1 MSKGL
6 AYLGPPGT
14 FTEEAALLYDP
25 SAQMLPFQSFAA
37 VATAVGSGMA
47 DEGVMAI
54 ENSLGGSVIE
64 TLDILIHDTHL
75 LIRHELVLPIEHYLL
90 VRPGTQSEDVRAIFS
105 HPQALAQCRR
115 FLESCFPKAEL
126 VAALSTANAVE
137 EMMSQD
143 GSAAIS
149 TRRAA
154 ELYGAHIL
162 AAKIQDQQENVTRFV
177 VLGAA
182 DHPRTGKDKTSLA
195 FGFADDRPGLLV
207 SVLQEFSTR
216 GINLSKVES
225 RPTRARLGEYIFLV
239 DLLGHRDDPPIREA
253 LDLVRQQAS
262 FVKVFGSYPRFVT
275 D

>member
-1 MSKGL
+1 
-6 AYLGPPGT
+6 
-14 FTEEAALLYDP
+14 
-25 SAQMLPFQSFAA
+25 MLPFQSFAA

-64 TLDILIHDTHL
+64 TLDILIHDTQL

-90 VRPGTQSEDVRAIFS
+90 VRPGAKSEEIKAIFS

-126 VAALSTANAVE
+126 IAALSTAGAVE
-137 EMMSQD
+137 EMMARE
-143 GSAAIS
+143 GAGAIS

-154 ELYGAHIL
+154 ELYGADIL

-177 VLGAA
+177 VLGAE
-182 DHPRTGKDKTSLA
+182 DHQRTGSDKTSLA
-195 FGFADDRPGLLV
+195 FGFDDDKPGLLV
-207 SVLQEFSTR
+207 SVLQEFSSR

-239 DLLGHRDDPPIREA
+239 DLLGHREDSSIREA

-262 FVKVFGSYPRFVT
+262 FVKVFGSYPRFVS